1 MDYAHPPSILLLVAG
16 FTMSCICDD
25 PDCKELSDKWSPGH
39 IWYGFVTISPAVKN
53 DKPIAFRKRLEACGF
68 RYCRTEAKGIKYI
81 ARHHFLLMH
90 LENRIKTFSAKFLT
104 RAEAEKADQELARLG
119 IPAQFAVPENC
130 AASVLKTPYNRG
142 KNYYVMMALPNLNHV
157 RIQRSQSTIVLPLSV
172 APPLPLPPLDAAKKC
187 KLCSSDDTRQ
197 LEKADGSKGR
207 EQVTDPSLGPDFDIS
222 QWPDSR
228 IAVPLNNNQEGQV
241 THKRI
246 LQSTDATCSDT
257 KETIKL
263 PEAEMPLLPNGNIS
277 PLRGGDKYEQPIMDH
292 VEMKGMEIT
301 EPILPRPLMDA
312 ACESE
317 ASDSTAPK
325 RRKSEVEKSVRKSPG
340 CKAKPQLQSM
350 KEEDVD
356 DNYMQESDKRHKDE
370 GQNLDEDHRRSEN
383 ISMIHVGSMS
393 IQGPSA
399 STQIDQH
406 QKSMTL

>member
-1 MDYAHPPSILLLVAG
+1 
-16 FTMSCICDD
+16 
-25 PDCKELSDKWSPGH
+25 
-39 IWYGFVTISPAVKN
+39 
-53 DKPIAFRKRLEACGF
+53 
-68 RYCRTEAKGIKYI
+68 
-81 ARHHFLLMH
+81 
-90 LENRIKTFSAKFLT
+90 
-104 RAEAEKADQELARLG
+104 
-119 IPAQFAVPENC
+119 
-130 AASVLKTPYNRG
+130 
-142 KNYYVMMALPNLNHV
+142 
-157 RIQRSQSTIVLPLSV
+157 V
-172 APPLPLPPLDAAKKC
+172 APPLPLPPLDAAKKR

-222 QWPDSR
+222 PWPDSR
-228 IAVPLNNNQEGQV
+228 IGVPLNNNQEGQV

-246 LQSTDATCSDT
+246 LQSTDTTCSNT
-257 KETIKL
+257 KETVKL
-263 PEAEMPLLPNGNIS
+263 TEAEMPLLPNGNIS

-312 ACESE
+312 ACKSE
-317 ASDSTAPK
+317 ALDSMAPE
-325 RRKSEVEKSVRKSPG
+325 RRRSEVEESVRKSPG

-350 KEEDVD
+350 KEEDVS
-356 DNYMQESDKRHKDE
+356 DNYMQESDNCHKDE

-383 ISMIHVGSMS
+383 ISSIHVGSMS